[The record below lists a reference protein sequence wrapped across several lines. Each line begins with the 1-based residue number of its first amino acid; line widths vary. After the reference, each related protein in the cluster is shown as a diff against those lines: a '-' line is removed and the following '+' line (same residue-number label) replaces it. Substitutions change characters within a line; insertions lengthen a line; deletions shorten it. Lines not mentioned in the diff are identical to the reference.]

1 MSHEVFTDPWAQA
14 WAEEIAGSE
23 TYRLAAATW
32 QGSMTLELGSPAG
45 IVSDAAQR
53 AVFVDLEHGSVRQ
66 ARAATADDLD
76 EATFAL
82 RADMATWRKVLDGKL
97 DPILGL
103 MSGKLK
109 LRRGSLGALTPYM
122 KASKELVA
130 CAARVDSSF
139 PDSSFPEESPI

>member
-1 MSHEVFTDPWAQA
+1 MSHEVFTDSWAQA
-14 WAEEIAGSE
+14 WAHEIAASE
-23 TYRLAAATW
+23 AYRKAAASWKGT
-32 QGSMTLELGSPAG
+32 MTLELGSAFASAG
-45 IVSDAAQR
+45 VEAQR
-53 AVFVDLEHGSVRQ
+53 AVFVDLLHGGVRV
-66 ARAATADDLD
+66 ARVATDDDLEQAD
-76 EATFAL
+76 FAL
-82 RADMATWRKVLDGKL
+82 RAELAIWRKVLDGKL

-139 PDSSFPEESPI
+139 PDDL